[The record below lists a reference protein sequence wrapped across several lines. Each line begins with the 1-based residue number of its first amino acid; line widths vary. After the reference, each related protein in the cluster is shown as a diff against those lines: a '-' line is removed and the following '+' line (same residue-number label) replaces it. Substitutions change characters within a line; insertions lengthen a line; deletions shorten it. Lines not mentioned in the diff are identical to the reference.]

1 MSFSTSLRWARNWVN
16 DPTSPQPQRKPYMTS
31 EELTPEDLREW
42 LRSIADLMGTMD
54 GKRFSAAADLIESQQ
69 ARIAELEA
77 ALRPLASL
85 DDECIKTRPD
95 DWCVYALNE
104 SEVTVGDIKRAVHL
118 LAASPDTPETRPERC
133 AWCGDAV
140 PEGDGVRQVSLGTI
154 FHSGCTPTDWPC
166 GAFIGDPETR
176 PLQRACVSC
185 GGTGQDSTAVALER
199 LGAVLPLRC
208 GECGGSGLVDPEEG
222 R

>member
-1 MSFSTSLRWARNWVN
+1 M
-16 DPTSPQPQRKPYMTS
+16 S
-31 EELTPEDLREW
+31 EELTKQLQRLARSLDQRHASGLSLPRALLDGVARQLR
-42 LRSIADLMGTMD
+42 
-54 GKRFSAAADLIESQQ
+54 AAADLIESQH
-69 ARIAELEA
+69 ARIEELERIVRTYAVMTRTQGLGLSESDA
-77 ALRPLASL
+77 ALLAS
-85 DDECIKTRPD
+85 
-95 DWCVYALNE
+95 
-104 SEVTVGDIKRAVHL
+104 